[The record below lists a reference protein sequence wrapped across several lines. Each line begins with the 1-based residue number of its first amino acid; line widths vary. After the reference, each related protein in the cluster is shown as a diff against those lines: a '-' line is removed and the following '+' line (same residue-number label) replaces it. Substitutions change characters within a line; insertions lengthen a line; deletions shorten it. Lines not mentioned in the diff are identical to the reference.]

1 MKINLSLSFSFIFYK
16 MSNEKIEKIKLNSFL
31 ISSAPARADFLN
43 THQDYKGLPVVP
55 IAINLRTY
63 FFAIKEINEK
73 FKIISLNLKRQGV
86 EYIDIFN
93 IPKVNLKPGRWF
105 GNYLRSV
112 FIALQK
118 YIRKNFNKGLEILI
132 ESEIPVASGLASSA
146 ALEVAFT
153 KLLSEYYDLN
163 LSLEEIAEISF
174 IAENKIFGIPCGR
187 LDQYGSS
194 FGKSIILYPKP
205 PVKVEALPIND
216 MNIIVVDSGIRHSV
230 ADIHPKRQEE
240 INIGLRQLMES
251 SIVPK
256 EIKEKIGY
264 RFDEPK
270 WDEIKIEEIEKY
282 LGLINNISAKRILYT
297 IKTHE
302 STLRAIEIIK
312 SSVIKN
318 KLYELGKIMNEQHE
332 FMRDLYDLSL
342 PKIEKIRNEMLNS
355 GALGVKI
362 SGAGL
367 GGCLIGI
374 YDKKEN
380 GNKILESAIKAGA
393 TNGWMLKIDEGVKAE
408 WR

>member
-1 MKINLSLSFSFIFYK
+1 MNDKN
-16 MSNEKIEKIKLNSFL
+16 IEAIKANSFL

-43 THQDYKGLPVVP
+43 THQDYKGLPVIP

-63 FFAIKEINEK
+63 FFAINEINEK
-73 FKIISLNLKRQGV
+73 FKIISLNLKKQGV
-86 EYIDIFN
+86 DYIDTFN
-93 IPKVNLKPGRWF
+93 IPKVNLKSGKWF

-118 YIRKNFNKGLEILI
+118 YIRKKFNKGLEILI

-240 INIGLRQLMES
+240 INIGLKQLMES

-282 LGLINNISAKRILYT
+282 LKLINNISAKRILYT

-302 STLRAIEIIK
+302 STLRAIKIIK
-312 SSVIKN
+312 SNMIKN
-318 KLYELGKIMNEQHE
+318 KLYELGEIMNEQHE

-393 TNGWMLKIDEGVKAE
+393 TNGWILKIDEGVKAE

>member
-1 MKINLSLSFSFIFYK
+1 MIN
-16 MSNEKIEKIKLNSFL
+16 ERIETIKANSFL
-31 ISSAPARADFLN
+31 FSSAPARADFLN

-55 IAINLRTY
+55 IAVNLRTY
-63 FFAIKEINEK
+63 FFAINEINGK

-86 EYIDIFN
+86 DYIDTFS
-93 IPKVNLKPGRWF
+93 IPKVNLKPGKWF

-112 FIALQK
+112 VIALQK
-118 YIRKNFNKGLEILI
+118 TIRKKFNKGLEILI

-153 KLLSEYYDLN
+153 KLLSEYYNLN

-194 FGKSIILYPKP
+194 FGKAIVLYPKP
-205 PVKVEALPIND
+205 PVKVETLPISD
-216 MNIIVVDSGIRHSV
+216 IDIIVVDSGIRHSV

-240 INIGLRQLMES
+240 INIGLKQLMES

-256 EIKEKIGY
+256 NLKEKLGY

-270 WDEIKIEEIEKY
+270 WDKIKIEEIEKY
-282 LGLINNISAKRILYT
+282 LELINNISAKRILYT

-302 STLRAIEIIK
+302 STLKAIEIIK
-312 SSVIKN
+312 SGMIKN
-318 KLYELGKIMNEQHE
+318 KLEELGKIMNEQHE
-332 FMRDLYDLSL
+332 FMKDLYDLSL
-342 PKIEKIRNEMLNS
+342 PKIEEIRNEMLNA

-374 YDKKEN
+374 VKEKEE
-380 GNKILESAIKAGA
+380 GNKIVESAIKAGA
-393 TNGWMLKIDEGVKAE
+393 TNGWILKIDEGVKAE

>member
-1 MKINLSLSFSFIFYK
+1 MIN
-16 MSNEKIEKIKLNSFL
+16 ERIETIKANSFL
-31 ISSAPARADFLN
+31 FSSAPARADFLN

-55 IAINLRTY
+55 IAVNLRTY
-63 FFAIKEINEK
+63 FFAMNEINGK

-86 EYIDIFN
+86 DYIDTFS
-93 IPKVNLKPGRWF
+93 IPKVNLKPGKWF

-112 FIALQK
+112 VIALQK
-118 YIRKNFNKGLEILI
+118 TIRKKFNKGLEILI

-153 KLLSEYYDLN
+153 KLLSEYYNLN

-194 FGKSIILYPKP
+194 FGKAIVLYPKP
-205 PVKVEALPIND
+205 PVKVETLPISD
-216 MNIIVVDSGIRHSV
+216 IDIIVVDSGIRHSV

-240 INIGLRQLMES
+240 INIGLKQLMES

-256 EIKEKIGY
+256 NLKEKLGY

-270 WDEIKIEEIEKY
+270 WDKIKIEEIEKY
-282 LGLINNISAKRILYT
+282 LELINNISAKRILYT

-302 STLRAIEIIK
+302 STLKAIEIIK
-312 SSVIKN
+312 SGMIKN
-318 KLYELGKIMNEQHE
+318 KLEELGKIMNEQHE
-332 FMRDLYDLSL
+332 FMKDLYDLSL
-342 PKIEKIRNEMLNS
+342 PKIEEIRNEMLNA

-374 YDKKEN
+374 VKEKEE
-380 GNKILESAIKAGA
+380 GNKIVESAIKAGA
-393 TNGWMLKIDEGVKAE
+393 TNGWILKIDEGVKAE

>member
-1 MKINLSLSFSFIFYK
+1 MIN
-16 MSNEKIEKIKLNSFL
+16 ERIETIKANSFL
-31 ISSAPARADFLN
+31 FSSAPARADFLN

-55 IAINLRTY
+55 IAVNLRTY
-63 FFAIKEINEK
+63 FFAINEINGK

-86 EYIDIFN
+86 DYIDTFS
-93 IPKVNLKPGRWF
+93 IPKVNLKPGKWF

-112 FIALQK
+112 VIALQK
-118 YIRKNFNKGLEILI
+118 TIRKKFNKGLEILI

-153 KLLSEYYDLN
+153 KLLSEYYNLN

-194 FGKSIILYPKP
+194 FGKAIVLYPKP
-205 PVKVEALPIND
+205 PVKVETLPISD
-216 MNIIVVDSGIRHSV
+216 IDIIVVDSGIRHSV

-240 INIGLRQLMES
+240 INIGLKQLMES

-256 EIKEKIGY
+256 NLKEKLGY
-264 RFDEPK
+264 RFDEPE
-270 WDEIKIEEIEKY
+270 WDKIKIEGIEKY
-282 LGLINNISAKRILYT
+282 LELINNISAKRILYT

-302 STLRAIEIIK
+302 STLKAIEIIK
-312 SSVIKN
+312 SGMIKN
-318 KLYELGKIMNEQHE
+318 KLEELGKIMNEQHE
-332 FMRDLYDLSL
+332 FMKDLYDLSL
-342 PKIEKIRNEMLNS
+342 PKIEEIRNEMLNA

-374 YDKKEN
+374 VKEKEE
-380 GNKILESAIKAGA
+380 GNKIVESAIKAGA
-393 TNGWMLKIDEGVKAE
+393 TNGWILKIDEGVKAE

>member
-1 MKINLSLSFSFIFYK
+1 MIN
-16 MSNEKIEKIKLNSFL
+16 ERIETIKANSFL
-31 ISSAPARADFLN
+31 FSSAPARADFLN

-55 IAINLRTY
+55 IAVNLRTY
-63 FFAIKEINEK
+63 FFAMNEINGK

-86 EYIDIFN
+86 DYIDTFS
-93 IPKVNLKPGRWF
+93 IPKVNLKPGKWF

-112 FIALQK
+112 VIALQK
-118 YIRKNFNKGLEILI
+118 TIRKKFNKGLEILI

-153 KLLSEYYDLN
+153 KLLSEYYNLN

-194 FGKSIILYPKP
+194 FGKAIVLYPKP
-205 PVKVEALPIND
+205 PVKVETLPISD
-216 MNIIVVDSGIRHSV
+216 IDIIVVDSGIRHSV

-240 INIGLRQLMES
+240 INIGLKQLMES

-256 EIKEKIGY
+256 NLKEKLGY
-264 RFDEPK
+264 RFDELE
-270 WDEIKIEEIEKY
+270 WDKIKIEGIEKY
-282 LGLINNISAKRILYT
+282 LELINNISAKRILYT

-302 STLRAIEIIK
+302 STLKAIEIIK
-312 SSVIKN
+312 SGMIKN
-318 KLYELGKIMNEQHE
+318 KLEELGKIMNEQHE
-332 FMRDLYDLSL
+332 FMKDLYDLSL
-342 PKIEKIRNEMLNS
+342 PKIEEIRNEMLNA

-374 YDKKEN
+374 VKEKEE
-380 GNKILESAIKAGA
+380 GNKIVESAIKAGA
-393 TNGWMLKIDEGVKAE
+393 ANGWILKIDEGVKAE

>member
-1 MKINLSLSFSFIFYK
+1 MIN
-16 MSNEKIEKIKLNSFL
+16 ERIETIKANSFL
-31 ISSAPARADFLN
+31 FSSAPARADFLN

-55 IAINLRTY
+55 IAVNLRTY
-63 FFAIKEINEK
+63 FFAINEINGK

-86 EYIDIFN
+86 DYIDTFS
-93 IPKVNLKPGRWF
+93 IPKVNLKPGKWF

-112 FIALQK
+112 VIALQK
-118 YIRKNFNKGLEILI
+118 TIRKKFNKGLEILI

-153 KLLSEYYDLN
+153 KLLSEYYNLN

-194 FGKSIILYPKP
+194 FGKAIVLYPKP
-205 PVKVEALPIND
+205 PVKVETLPISD
-216 MNIIVVDSGIRHSV
+216 IDIIVVDSGIRHSV

-240 INIGLRQLMES
+240 INIGLKQLMES

-256 EIKEKIGY
+256 NLKEKLGY

-270 WDEIKIEEIEKY
+270 WDKIKIEGIEKY
-282 LGLINNISAKRILYT
+282 LELINNISAKRILYT

-302 STLRAIEIIK
+302 STLKAIEIIK
-312 SSVIKN
+312 SGMIKN
-318 KLYELGKIMNEQHE
+318 KLEELGKIMNEQHE
-332 FMRDLYDLSL
+332 FMKDLYDLSL
-342 PKIEKIRNEMLNS
+342 PKIEEIRNEMLNA

-374 YDKKEN
+374 VKEKEE
-380 GNKILESAIKAGA
+380 GNKIVESAIKAGA
-393 TNGWMLKIDEGVKAE
+393 TNGWILKIDEGVKAE

>member
-1 MKINLSLSFSFIFYK
+1 MIN
-16 MSNEKIEKIKLNSFL
+16 ERIEKIKVNSFL

-63 FFAIKEINEK
+63 FFAINEINGK

-86 EYIDIFN
+86 DYIDTFN
-93 IPKVNLKPGRWF
+93 ISKVNLKPGKWF

-118 YIRKNFNKGLEILI
+118 ITRKKFNKGLEILI

-153 KLLSEYYDLN
+153 KLLSEYYNLN

-194 FGKSIILYPKP
+194 FGKAIILYPKP
-205 PVKVEALPIND
+205 PVKVETLPIND
-216 MNIIVVDSGIRHSV
+216 IDIIVVDSGIRHSV

-240 INIGLRQLMES
+240 INIGLKQLMES
-251 SIVPK
+251 PIVPK
-256 EIKEKIGY
+256 NLKEKLGY
-264 RFDEPK
+264 RFDEPM
-270 WDEIKIEEIEKY
+270 WDDIKIGEIEKY
-282 LGLINNISAKRILYT
+282 LELINNISAKRILYT

-302 STLRAIEIIK
+302 STLKAIEIIK
-312 SSVIKN
+312 SSMIKN

-342 PKIEKIRNEMLNS
+342 PKIEEIRNEMLNA

-374 YDKKEN
+374 VKGKGE
-380 GNKILESAIKAGA
+380 GNKIIESAIKSGA
-393 TNGWMLKIDEGVKAE
+393 TNGWVLKVDEGVKAE

>member
-1 MKINLSLSFSFIFYK
+1 MIN
-16 MSNEKIEKIKLNSFL
+16 ERIETIKANSFL
-31 ISSAPARADFLN
+31 FSSAPARADFLN

-55 IAINLRTY
+55 IAVNLRTY
-63 FFAIKEINEK
+63 FFAMNEINGK

-86 EYIDIFN
+86 DYIDTFS
-93 IPKVNLKPGRWF
+93 IPKVNLKPGKWF

-112 FIALQK
+112 VIALQK
-118 YIRKNFNKGLEILI
+118 TIRKKFNKGLEILI

-153 KLLSEYYDLN
+153 KLLSEYYNLN

-194 FGKSIILYPKP
+194 FGKAIVLYPKP
-205 PVKVEALPIND
+205 PVKVETLPISD
-216 MNIIVVDSGIRHSV
+216 IDIIVVDSGIRHSV

-240 INIGLRQLMES
+240 INIGLKQLMES

-256 EIKEKIGY
+256 NLKEKLGY
-264 RFDEPK
+264 RFDELE
-270 WDEIKIEEIEKY
+270 WDKIKIEGIEKY
-282 LGLINNISAKRILYT
+282 LELINNISAKRILYT

-302 STLRAIEIIK
+302 STLKAIEIIK
-312 SSVIKN
+312 SGMIKN
-318 KLYELGKIMNEQHE
+318 KLEELGKIMNEQHE
-332 FMRDLYDLSL
+332 FMKDLYDLSL
-342 PKIEKIRNEMLNS
+342 PKIEEIRNEMLNA

-374 YDKKEN
+374 VKEKEE
-380 GNKILESAIKAGA
+380 GNKIVESAIKAGA
-393 TNGWMLKIDEGVKAE
+393 TNGWILKIDEGVKAE

>member
-1 MKINLSLSFSFIFYK
+1 MIN
-16 MSNEKIEKIKLNSFL
+16 ERIETIKANSFL
-31 ISSAPARADFLN
+31 FSSAPARADFLN

-55 IAINLRTY
+55 IAVNLRTY
-63 FFAIKEINEK
+63 FFAMNEINGK

-86 EYIDIFN
+86 DYIDTFS
-93 IPKVNLKPGRWF
+93 IPKVNLKPGKWF

-112 FIALQK
+112 VIALQK
-118 YIRKNFNKGLEILI
+118 TIRKKFNKGLEILI

-153 KLLSEYYDLN
+153 KLLSEYYNLN

-194 FGKSIILYPKP
+194 FGKAIVLYPKP
-205 PVKVEALPIND
+205 PVKVETLPISD
-216 MNIIVVDSGIRHSV
+216 IDIIVVDSGIRHSV

-240 INIGLRQLMES
+240 INIGLKQLMES

-256 EIKEKIGY
+256 NLKEKLGY
-264 RFDEPK
+264 RFDEPE
-270 WDEIKIEEIEKY
+270 WDKIKIEEIEKY
-282 LGLINNISAKRILYT
+282 LELINNISAKRILYT

-302 STLRAIEIIK
+302 STLKAIEIIK
-312 SSVIKN
+312 SGMIKN
-318 KLYELGKIMNEQHE
+318 KLEELGKIMNEQHE
-332 FMRDLYDLSL
+332 FMKDLYDLSL
-342 PKIEKIRNEMLNS
+342 PKIEEIRNEMLNA

-374 YDKKEN
+374 VKEKEE
-380 GNKILESAIKAGA
+380 GNKIVESAIKAGA
-393 TNGWMLKIDEGVKAE
+393 TNGWILKIDEGVKAE

>member
-1 MKINLSLSFSFIFYK
+1 MKYNTEYG
-16 MSNEKIEKIKLNSFL
+16 IEMLKTNSFL

-55 IAINLRTY
+55 IAVNLRTY
-63 FFAIKEINEK
+63 FFAINEINGK

-86 EYIDIFN
+86 DYIDIFN
-93 IPKVNLKPGRWF
+93 IPKVNLKPGKWF

-118 YIRKNFNKGLEILI
+118 YIRKKFNKGLEILI

-153 KLLSEYYDLN
+153 KLLSEYYNLN

-194 FGKSIILYPKP
+194 FGKAIVLYPRP
-205 PVKVEALPIND
+205 PIKVESLPISD
-216 MNIIVVDSGIRHSV
+216 MDIIVVDSGIRHSV

-240 INIGLRQLMES
+240 INIGLKQLMES

-256 EIKEKIGY
+256 NLKEKLGY

-282 LGLINNISAKRILYT
+282 LELINNISAKRILYT

-302 STLRAIEIIK
+302 STLKAIEIIK
-312 SSVIKN
+312 SSMIKN
-318 KLYELGKIMNEQHE
+318 RLKELGKIMNEQHE
-332 FMRDLYDLSL
+332 FMRDLYDISL
-342 PKIEKIRNEMLNS
+342 PKIEEIRNEMLNA

-374 YDKKEN
+374 VKEKEE
-380 GNKILESAIKAGA
+380 GNKIVESAIKAGA
-393 TNGWMLKIDEGVKAE
+393 TNGWVLKIDEGVKAE

>member
-1 MKINLSLSFSFIFYK
+1 MKYNTKY
-16 MSNEKIEKIKLNSFL
+16 EIEMLKTNSFL

-55 IAINLRTY
+55 IAVNLRTY
-63 FFAIKEINEK
+63 FFAINEINGK

-86 EYIDIFN
+86 DYIDVFS
-93 IPKVNLKPGRWF
+93 IPKVNLKPGKWF

-112 FIALQK
+112 FISLQK
-118 YIRKNFNKGLEILI
+118 YVKKKFNKGLEVII
-132 ESEIPVASGLASSA
+132 ESEVPVASGLASSA

-153 KLLSEYYDLN
+153 KLLSEYYNLN

-194 FGKSIILYPKP
+194 FGKAIVLYPKP
-205 PVKVEALPIND
+205 PIKVETLPISEMD
-216 MNIIVVDSGIRHSV
+216 IIVVDSGIRHSV

-240 INIGLRQLMES
+240 INIGLKQLMKS

-256 EIKEKIGY
+256 NLKEKLGY

-282 LGLINNISAKRILYT
+282 LELINNISARRILYT

-302 STLRAIEIIK
+302 STLKAIEIIK
-312 SSVIKN
+312 SSMIKN
-318 KLYELGKIMNEQHE
+318 KLDELGKIMNEQHE
-332 FMRDLYDLSL
+332 FMRDLYEISL
-342 PKIEKIRNEMLNS
+342 PKIEEIRNEMLNA

-374 YDKKEN
+374 VKEKEE
-380 GNKILESAIKAGA
+380 GNKIVESAIKAGA
-393 TNGWMLKIDEGVKAE
+393 KNGWVLKIDEGVKAE